1 MISLK
6 IQRQNSSNVEL
17 SMLSME
23 ALGVTILTFLTPF
36 PACQIE
42 HIQKF
47 KIQITS
53 FPHFL

>member
-6 IQRQNSSNVEL
+6 IQRQNSSNIEV
-17 SMLSME
+17 SMFSME

-36 PACQIE
+36 PECQIE